1 VGFDHH
7 TGIAELVLADA
18 FAHDVAAF
26 EQDLERIA
34 GLHIL
39 RATGNVHRAVGQDF
53 ILNVGDIL
61 YFAGTA
67 ENFGEFCEEHGLEV
81 ITNEVKESLVEVNT
95 TEISANQDVGEAAE
109 ALSALVGTT
118 KRSLSL
124 FDDDEKIRVI
134 NKMRGNK
141 FSLALLLNEIF
152 VH

>member
-1 VGFDHH
+1 
-7 TGIAELVLADA
+7 
-18 FAHDVAAF
+18 
-26 EQDLERIA
+26 
-34 GLHIL
+34 
-39 RATGNVHRAVGQDF
+39 
-53 ILNVGDIL
+53 
-61 YFAGTA
+61 
-67 ENFGEFCEEHGLEV
+67 
-81 ITNEVKESLVEVNT
+81 VKESLVEVNT